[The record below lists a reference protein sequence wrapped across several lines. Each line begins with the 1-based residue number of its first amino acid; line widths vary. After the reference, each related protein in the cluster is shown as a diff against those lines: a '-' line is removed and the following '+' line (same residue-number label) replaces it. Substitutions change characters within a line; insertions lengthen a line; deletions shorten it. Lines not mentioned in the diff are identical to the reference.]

1 MQRRATSFASKLSSC
16 PCYITNYLVITQ
28 DDNEDNLTEDG
39 TKEHRA
45 NYNREFEHGD
55 VDKNIN
61 SVVSV
66 DQRSIY
72 SYQGS
77 TTGGI

>member
-1 MQRRATSFASKLSSC
+1 MVS
-16 PCYITNYLVITQ
+16 Q
-28 DDNEDNLTEDG
+28 DDDEDNLTEDG

-45 NYNREFEHGD
+45 HYNREFEHGD

-61 SVVSV
+61 SVIPV
-66 DQRSIY
+66 DKRSIY

-77 TTGGI
+77 TTGALLEST